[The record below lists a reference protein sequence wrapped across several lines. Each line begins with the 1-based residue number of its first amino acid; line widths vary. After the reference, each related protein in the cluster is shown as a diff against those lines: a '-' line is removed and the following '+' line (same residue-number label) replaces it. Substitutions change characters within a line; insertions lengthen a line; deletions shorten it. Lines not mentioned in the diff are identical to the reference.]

1 MLQFFIEGLQNIK
14 MIQLTPSSWS
24 LLLVSV
30 KLGSCILS
38 RWFSSITMSECSN
51 SIKGH
56 KPKAPGPPIHKINS
70 RVLKK
75 SRRSFQC
82 DNFWIRSFSCS
93 VHSIRDRTKNF
104 KSSERHQKILKGG
117 RTRPAGRISRMNL
130 YARFESVLSW
140 VLFVKNSYQ
149 LSSWYLKEKS
159 EIKTSTKSN
168 K

>member
-1 MLQFFIEGLQNIK
+1 MLQFFIEGLQKIK

-56 KPKAPGPPIHKINS
+56 KPKAPGPPIHRINS

-104 KSSERHQKILKGG
+104 KSSERYQKILKRG

-130 YARFESVLSW
+130 YARLESVLTA
-140 VLFVKNSYQ
+140 Q
-149 LSSWYLKEKS
+149 LGFIRQKFLSAV
-159 EIKTSTKSN
+159 
-168 K
+168 